1 MNLFEYYII
10 KTLDKVIEK
19 NIKSPDESFYCIC
32 PFLYMEGGSSHFA
45 FSCCYK
51 GNMRKCEMADH
62 AYGFHTFLLKIRK
75 IRNYLSLN

>member
-1 MNLFEYYII
+1 MNLFEYYNI

-19 NIKSPDESFYCIC
+19 NIKSPDENLYCIFS
-32 PFLYMEGGSSHFA
+32 FLSMEGGSSHFA

-62 AYGFHTFLLKIRK
+62 GFHTFLLKIRK
-75 IRNYLSLN
+75 IRIYLSLN